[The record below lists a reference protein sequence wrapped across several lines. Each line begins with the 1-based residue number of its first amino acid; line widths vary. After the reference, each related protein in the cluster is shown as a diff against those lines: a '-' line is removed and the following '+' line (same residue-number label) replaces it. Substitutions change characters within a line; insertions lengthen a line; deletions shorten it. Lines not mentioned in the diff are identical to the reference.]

1 MKIILY
7 IVIIFLNF
15 NNLLALESKIIYKI
29 DNEIITNIDIK
40 NEFKYLSALNNQLK
54 NLTQEQIFNIS
65 KESIIREKIKKN
77 EVLKRF
83 KKFEI
88 DKKYL
93 DKIVNNIYLSLEL
106 NTEEE
111 FQFYLKKFDLEIKD
125 IEEKIKIDALW
136 NELIIAKYNSKI
148 NINIEELKNEIQDSK
163 LDETKNYLLSEIVF
177 EIDSKEEINQ
187 KFNTIKKSIKEVGFK
202 NTSSLYS
209 IADSAKVGGD
219 IGWVNEKSLNK
230 VIRKKIS
237 SLAEGEISNPFIV
250 PGGALILIMNKIE
263 IGKKK
268 INPELELKKA
278 MEYQRSKQLGQYSK
292 IYYNKVKK
300 NLDFNE

>member
-209 IADSAKVGGD
+209 MSTLTTSIGRFGGIKFFKVTDWSRLTIPVFHPSFG
-219 IGWVNEKSLNK
+219 S
-230 VIRKKIS
+230 
-237 SLAEGEISNPFIV
+237 
-250 PGGALILIMNKIE
+250 
-263 IGKKK
+263 
-268 INPELELKKA
+268 
-278 MEYQRSKQLGQYSK
+278 
-292 IYYNKVKK
+292 
-300 NLDFNE
+300 